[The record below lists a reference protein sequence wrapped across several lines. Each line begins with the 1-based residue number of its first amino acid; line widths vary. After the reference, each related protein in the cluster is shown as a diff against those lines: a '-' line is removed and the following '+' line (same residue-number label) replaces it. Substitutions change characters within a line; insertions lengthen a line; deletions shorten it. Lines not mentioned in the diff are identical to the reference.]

1 MAKTALRCWNKTNK
15 KIQEDFKISNKEIIS
30 IIKTNNK
37 VIVSVK
43 YTIEQ
48 NKEEVPEITTSQLI
62 AKL

>member
-1 MAKTALRCWNKTNK
+1 MAKTGLRCWNKFNK
-15 KIQEDFKISNKEIIS
+15 NEKTQEDFKISNKEITS
-30 IIKTNNK
+30 IKINGNK

-48 NKEEVPEITTSQLI
+48 NKEEVTINYFT